1 MCVIL
6 LYSVVLLVRPK
17 QLKLLKK
24 LEKLRKNI
32 VLKIIFFFFFPAIW
46 SKPDII
52 YSVVGPPVLQ

>member
-24 LEKLRKNI
+24 LEKLKKNI
-32 VLKIIFFFFFPAIW
+32 VLKIILFFFPAIW

>member
-32 VLKIIFFFFFPAIW
+32 VLKIIFFFFPAIW